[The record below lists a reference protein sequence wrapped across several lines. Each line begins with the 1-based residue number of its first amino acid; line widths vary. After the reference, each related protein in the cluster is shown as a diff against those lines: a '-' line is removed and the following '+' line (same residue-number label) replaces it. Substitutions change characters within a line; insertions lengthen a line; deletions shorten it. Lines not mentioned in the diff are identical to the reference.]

1 MSGGGGSTTKSERTK
16 KAILD
21 AAEELFSTL
30 GYESASLDAIGERA
44 GVQGTAILY
53 HFPSKRVLYAAT
65 LERIFSPLL
74 RELSEMLR
82 RPQAVAVRLEAAVDA
97 IVLYAAEHPNAPRL
111 LLREAGSPRGD
122 AREIIEAQ
130 AASNA
135 AGVMAAF
142 ASLSGDPGV
151 DPAMVMNIIV
161 GAICFYFVGPPGFA
175 GQGSYDPQDPRLVS
189 AFRAT
194 MRELTR
200 SLLHLDWQ
208 QAGHA
213 S

>member
-1 MSGGGGSTTKSERTK
+1 MSGNGGSMTKSERTR

-21 AAEELFSTL
+21 AAEELFSAL
-30 GYESASLDAIGERA
+30 GYEGASLDAIGERA
-44 GVQGTAILY
+44 GIQGTAILY
-53 HFPSKRVLYAAT
+53 HFSSKRVLYEAT
-65 LERIFSPLL
+65 LERLFSPLL
-74 RELSEMLR
+74 GELSEMLR
-82 RPQAVAVRLEAAVDA
+82 RPEPVAARLEATVDA
-97 IVLYAAEHPNAPRL
+97 IVRYAAEHPNAPRL
-111 LLREAGSPRGD
+111 LLREAASPGGD

-142 ASLSGDPGV
+142 ASQSGDPEV
-151 DPAMVMNIIV
+151 DPVMVVNIIV

-175 GQGSYDPQDPRLVS
+175 GQGSYDPQDPKLVS
-189 AFRAT
+189 AFSTT

-208 QAGHA
+208 PADQAN
-213 S
+213 

>member
-1 MSGGGGSTTKSERTK
+1 MSGGGRTTKSERTK

-30 GYESASLDAIGERA
+30 GYEGASLDAIGERA

-74 RELSEMLR
+74 RELNEMLR

-97 IVLYAAEHPNAPRL
+97 IVLYAAGHPNAPRL
-111 LLREAGSPRGD
+111 LLREAVSPGAD
-122 AREIIEAQ
+122 AREIIEEQ

-142 ASLSGDPGV
+142 ATLSGDPGV
-151 DPAMVMNIIV
+151 DPVMVMNIIV
-161 GAICFYFVGPPGFA
+161 GAICFYFVSPPGFV
-175 GQGSYDPQDPRLVS
+175 GQGPYDPHDPRLVS
-189 AFRAT
+189 AFGAT
-194 MRELTR
+194 MRELAR

-208 QAGHA
+208 QADHV

>member
-1 MSGGGGSTTKSERTK
+1 
-16 KAILD
+16 
-21 AAEELFSTL
+21 
-30 GYESASLDAIGERA
+30 
-44 GVQGTAILY
+44 
-53 HFPSKRVLYAAT
+53 
-65 LERIFSPLL
+65 
-74 RELSEMLR
+74 
-82 RPQAVAVRLEAAVDA
+82 
-97 IVLYAAEHPNAPRL
+97 
-111 LLREAGSPRGD
+111 LLREAASPGGD

-142 ASLSGDPGV
+142 ASQSGDPDV
-151 DPAMVMNIIV
+151 DPIMVVNIIV

-175 GQGSYDPQDPRLVS
+175 GQGSYDPQDPQLVA
-189 AFRAT
+189 AFSAT

-208 QAGHA
+208 PADHA

>member
-1 MSGGGGSTTKSERTK
+1 MSAAGCGTTKSERTK

-30 GYESASLDAIGERA
+30 GYEGASLDAIGARA
-44 GVQGTAILY
+44 DIQGTAILY
-53 HFPSKRVLYAAT
+53 HFPSKRVLYEAT
-65 LERIFSPLL
+65 LDRIFSPLL
-74 RELSEMLR
+74 GELSETLER
-82 RPQAVAVRLEAAVDA
+82 SQPVAARLEAAVDA
-97 IVLYAAEHPNAPRL
+97 IVQYAAKHPNAPRL
-111 LLREAGSPRGD
+111 LLRETASHGGD
-122 AREIIEAQ
+122 AREIIEAR
-130 AASNA
+130 AASNT

-142 ASLSGDPGV
+142 ASQAGDPEV
-151 DPAMVMNIIV
+151 DPIMVVNIIV

-175 GQGSYDPQDPRLVS
+175 GQGSYDPQDPQLVS
-189 AFRAT
+189 AFSAT

-208 QAGHA
+208 PADHA

>member
-1 MSGGGGSTTKSERTK
+1 MSGDGGGTTKAERTR
-16 KAILD
+16 KAALD

-30 GYESASLDAIGERA
+30 GYDGASLDAIGERA
-44 GVQGTAILY
+44 GIRGTAILY
-53 HFPSKRVLYAAT
+53 HFPSKRALYEAT
-65 LERIFSPLL
+65 IERIFSPLL
-74 RELSEMLR
+74 AELSQMFR
-82 RPQAVAVRLEAAVDA
+82 RDQPVVARLEAAVDT
-97 IVLYAAEHPNAPRL
+97 IVRYAAEHPNAPRL
-111 LLREAGSPRGD
+111 LLREAASPGGD

-142 ASLSGDPGV
+142 ASQSRDPEV
-151 DPAMVMNIIV
+151 DPVMVVNIIV
-161 GAICFYFVGPPGFA
+161 GAICFYFVGPPGLA
-175 GQGSYDPQDPRLVS
+175 GQGSYDPRDPQLVS
-189 AFRAT
+189 AFSAT

-208 QAGHA
+208 PTDHA

>member
-1 MSGGGGSTTKSERTK
+1 VSAAGGGTTKSERTK

-30 GYESASLDAIGERA
+30 GYEGASLDAIGERA
-44 GVQGTAILY
+44 GIQGTAILY
-53 HFPSKRVLYAAT
+53 HFPSKRVLYEAT

-74 RELSEMLR
+74 GELSETLAPS
-82 RPQAVAVRLEAAVDA
+82 RPGSARLEAAVDA
-97 IVLYAAEHPNAPRL
+97 IVRYAAEHPNAPRL
-111 LLREAGSPRGD
+111 LLREAASPSGD

-142 ASLSGDPGV
+142 ASQSGDPEV
-151 DPAMVMNIIV
+151 DPIMVVNIIV
-161 GAICFYFVGPPGFA
+161 GAVCFYFVGPPGFS
-175 GQGSYDPQDPRLVS
+175 GQGSYDPRDPQLVS
-189 AFRAT
+189 AFSAT

-208 QAGHA
+208 PADHA